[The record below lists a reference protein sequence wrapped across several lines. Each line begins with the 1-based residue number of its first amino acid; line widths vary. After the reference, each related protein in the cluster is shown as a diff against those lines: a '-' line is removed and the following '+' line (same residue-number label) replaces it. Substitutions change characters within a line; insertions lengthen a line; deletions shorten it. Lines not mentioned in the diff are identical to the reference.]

1 MNLANRI
8 TMIRIF
14 LTVLLIVLLLFP
26 FYMVNI
32 EFPKVLIG
40 TITVDIKYFIAAG
53 LFAIASITDAIDGH
67 IARSRNMVTDFGK
80 MTDAIADKMLVN
92 SSLIILTAQGMV
104 SPAITVIIVLRDT
117 VVDTI
122 KMIAGSKGKVV
133 AAIKSGKIKTTFLM
147 LGIIFTMCYNLP
159 FELFNLDIASFLL
172 VLATIFAIIS
182 GIQYYIMNKDI
193 IFSNEECS
201 CMLFSNLLS
210 ELVTSFWR
218 SIISL
223 DNFSYSTESGKNLFN
238 IYFSANSFK

>member
-40 TITVDIKYFIAAG
+40 TITVDTKYFIAAG

-193 IFSNEECS
+193 IFSKEE
-201 CMLFSNLLS
+201 
-210 ELVTSFWR
+210 T
-218 SIISL
+218 L
-223 DNFSYSTESGKNLFN
+223 D
-238 IYFSANSFK
+238 SADKKAQK

>member
-172 VLATIFAIIS
+172 VLATVFAIIS

-193 IFSNEECS
+193 IFSKEE
-201 CMLFSNLLS
+201 
-210 ELVTSFWR
+210 
-218 SIISL
+218 IS
-223 DNFSYSTESGKNLFN
+223 D
-238 IYFSANSFK
+238 SADKKTQE

>member
-53 LFAIASITDAIDGH
+53 LFAVASITDAIDGH

-193 IFSNEECS
+193 IFSKEE
-201 CMLFSNLLS
+201 
-210 ELVTSFWR
+210 
-218 SIISL
+218 ISA
-223 DNFSYSTESGKNLFN
+223 
-238 IYFSANSFK
+238 SADKKTQK

>member
-53 LFAIASITDAIDGH
+53 LFAVASITDFIDGH

-193 IFSNEECS
+193 IFSKEE
-201 CMLFSNLLS
+201 
-210 ELVTSFWR
+210 
-218 SIISL
+218 IS
-223 DNFSYSTESGKNLFN
+223 D
-238 IYFSANSFK
+238 SADKKTHK

>member
-32 EFPKVLIG
+32 EFPKVVIG

-53 LFAIASITDAIDGH
+53 LFAVASITDFIDGH
-67 IARSRNMVTDFGK
+67 IARSRNMVTDSGK

-193 IFSNEECS
+193 IFSKEE
-201 CMLFSNLLS
+201 
-210 ELVTSFWR
+210 
-218 SIISL
+218 IS
-223 DNFSYSTESGKNLFN
+223 D
-238 IYFSANSFK
+238 SADKKTQK

>member
-40 TITVDIKYFIAAG
+40 TITVDVKYFIAAG

-172 VLATIFAIIS
+172 VLATVFAIIS

-193 IFSNEECS
+193 IFSKEE
-201 CMLFSNLLS
+201 
-210 ELVTSFWR
+210 T
-218 SIISL
+218 L
-223 DNFSYSTESGKNLFN
+223 D
-238 IYFSANSFK
+238 SADKKVQK

>member
-53 LFAIASITDAIDGH
+53 LFAVASITDAIDGH

-172 VLATIFAIIS
+172 VLATVFAIIS

-193 IFSNEECS
+193 IFSKEE
-201 CMLFSNLLS
+201 
-210 ELVTSFWR
+210 T
-218 SIISL
+218 L
-223 DNFSYSTESGKNLFN
+223 D
-238 IYFSANSFK
+238 SADKKAQK

>member
-53 LFAIASITDAIDGH
+53 LFAVASITDAIDGH

-193 IFSNEECS
+193 IFSKEE
-201 CMLFSNLLS
+201 
-210 ELVTSFWR
+210 
-218 SIISL
+218 IS
-223 DNFSYSTESGKNLFN
+223 D
-238 IYFSANSFK
+238 SANKKVQK

>member
-53 LFAIASITDAIDGH
+53 LFAVASITDAIDGH

-147 LGIIFTMCYNLP
+147 LAIIFTMCYNLP

-193 IFSNEECS
+193 IFSKEE
-201 CMLFSNLLS
+201 
-210 ELVTSFWR
+210 
-218 SIISL
+218 IS
-223 DNFSYSTESGKNLFN
+223 DSVDKKTQK
-238 IYFSANSFK
+238 

>member
-172 VLATIFAIIS
+172 VLATIFAIIL

-193 IFSNEECS
+193 IFSKEE
-201 CMLFSNLLS
+201 
-210 ELVTSFWR
+210 
-218 SIISL
+218 IS
-223 DNFSYSTESGKNLFN
+223 D
-238 IYFSANSFK
+238 SADKKTQK

>member
-122 KMIAGSKGKVV
+122 KMIAGSKGKAV

-172 VLATIFAIIS
+172 VLATVFAIIS

-193 IFSNEECS
+193 IFSKEE
-201 CMLFSNLLS
+201 
-210 ELVTSFWR
+210 
-218 SIISL
+218 IS
-223 DNFSYSTESGKNLFN
+223 D
-238 IYFSANSFK
+238 SADKKTQK

>member
-182 GIQYYIMNKDI
+182 GIQYYLMNKDI
-193 IFSNEECS
+193 IFSKEE
-201 CMLFSNLLS
+201 
-210 ELVTSFWR
+210 
-218 SIISL
+218 IS
-223 DNFSYSTESGKNLFN
+223 D
-238 IYFSANSFK
+238 SADKKTQK

>member
-133 AAIKSGKIKTTFLM
+133 AAIKSGKIKTTVLM

-193 IFSNEECS
+193 IFSKEE
-201 CMLFSNLLS
+201 
-210 ELVTSFWR
+210 
-218 SIISL
+218 IS
-223 DNFSYSTESGKNLFN
+223 D
-238 IYFSANSFK
+238 SADKKTQK